1 MANAKFM
8 NQKCLYQ
15 ILLPVR
21 SYASIFV
28 PQFPSQNIGETKAH
42 SRHVRRCSIISP
54 ACGAPSGML
63 GVVPGPGSLRKGA
76 GSPELS
82 SGGNRE
88 LEHALADAC
97 RLLSSV
103 GKMHT

>member
-1 MANAKFM
+1 MRASL
-8 NQKCLYQ
+8 CLNFQ
-15 ILLPVR
+15 VR
-21 SYASIFV
+21 TLGKLKPTPGTSG
-28 PQFPSQNIGETKAH
+28 IGETKAH
-42 SRHVRRCSIISP
+42 SWHLWRCPITSP

-63 GVVPGPGSLRKGA
+63 GVVPGPGSLGKGA

-88 LEHALADAC
+88 LEHALAEAC
-97 RLLSSV
+97 RLLNSA